1 MSEQPWNKKLLHSKP
16 LSRTEEHDFLMTSVA
31 KHKTLLMKW
40 TIDDQELSELRIRN
54 YKYTRIMG
62 VLSMSFPRR

>member
-1 MSEQPWNKKLLHSKP
+1 MAEKDDSLMSS
-16 LSRTEEHDFLMTSVA
+16 MT
-31 KHKTLLMKW
+31 KHRKFLMKW